1 MNFWI
6 LNLVKVG
13 STGLQFT
20 STTGVS
26 PSSTTHT
33 FTGNVP
39 DSAIDQDE
47 DDSELEVDSSNDKK
61 NLIKDDTAA
70 DEHAQPKPTNYNFMT
85 LAFYRQVLRA
95 PYLWLG
101 FTW

>member
-1 MNFWI
+1 MPMNFWI
-6 LNLVKVG
+6 LNLVQVG

-61 NLIKDDTAA
+61 NLIKDDAAA

-85 LAFYRQVLRA
+85 LAFYRQVHF
-95 PYLWLG
+95 WLG